1 MQIIQDIAIDT
12 LMRSPAS
19 EELRRAMETIA
30 TAQEH
35 ILALAKSDDSTK
47 LKLVKTATV
56 FQIFLI
62 DTLASGKRMKDLTE
76 EDWKSIAS
84 KVSQYAVMGSGEQY
98 SEFVFTM
105 YADYID
111 VSADSLPETVSEES
125 VAAIRELSKYIRFN
139 SDQFRAGELAEVDYV
154 EGCLWISLEAMIKLL
169 SCYLTA
175 GISKEYAY
183 FAQAASQLA
192 LEYGRIA
199 LYSKEQALLEAY
211 IENQYQ
217 LDKNLEAKWK
227 KYTDEL
233 QMYSEKFQ
241 ELIDAAFTENIHEAL
256 VNSATLARAAGVK
269 EDEILI
275 TEEDI
280 DDFFLD

>member
-105 YADYID
+105 YADYIS

-125 VAAIRELSKYIRFN
+125 VAAIRELSNSIRFN
-139 SDQFRAGELAEVDYV
+139 SDQFRAGELAEADYV
-154 EGCLWISLEAMIKLL
+154 EGSLWISLEAMIKLL

-192 LEYGRIA
+192 FEYGRIA

-233 QMYSEKFQ
+233 QMYSGKFQ

-256 VNSATLARAAGVK
+256 VNSATLARAAGVR
-269 EDEILI
+269 EEEILI

>member
-1 MQIIQDIAIDT
+1 MQIIQDIAIDA
-12 LMRSPAS
+12 LMKSPAI

-35 ILALAKSDDSTK
+35 IIALARSDDSSI
-47 LKLVKTATV
+47 LKLIKIATV

-111 VSADSLPETVSEES
+111 VSVDTLPESVSEES
-125 VAAIRELSKYIRFN
+125 VAAIRELSGFIRSN
-139 SDQFRAGELAEVDYV
+139 SDQFRSGELAEIDYI

-192 LEYGRIA
+192 FEYGRLA
-199 LYSKEQALLEAY
+199 LYSKEQALMEAY

-217 LDKNLEAKWK
+217 LDKDLETKWK

-256 VNSATLARAAGVK
+256 VNSAALARAAGVR
-269 EDEILI
+269 EEEILI

-280 DDFFLD
+280 DDFFLG

>member
-105 YADYID
+105 YADYIS

-125 VAAIRELSKYIRFN
+125 VAAIRELSNSIRFN
-139 SDQFRAGELAEVDYV
+139 SDQFRAGELAEADYV
-154 EGCLWISLEAMIKLL
+154 EGSLWISLEAMIKLL

-175 GISKEYAY
+175 GIRKEYAY

-192 LEYGRIA
+192 FEYGRIA

-233 QMYSEKFQ
+233 QMYSGKFQ

-256 VNSATLARAAGVK
+256 VNSATLARAAGVR
-269 EDEILI
+269 EEEILI

>member
-1 MQIIQDIAIDT
+1 MT
-12 LMRSPAS
+12 
-19 EELRRAMETIA
+19 
-30 TAQEH
+30 
-35 ILALAKSDDSTK
+35 
-47 LKLVKTATV
+47 
-56 FQIFLI
+56 
-62 DTLASGKRMKDLTE
+62 
-76 EDWKSIAS
+76 
-84 KVSQYAVMGSGEQY
+84 SGEERLSNYLLWQNAY

-105 YADYID
+105 YADYIS

-125 VAAIRELSKYIRFN
+125 VAAIRELSNFIRFN
-139 SDQFRAGELAEVDYV
+139 SDQFRAGELAEADYV
-154 EGCLWISLEAMIKLL
+154 EGSLWISLEAMIKLL

-192 LEYGRIA
+192 FEYGRIA

-233 QMYSEKFQ
+233 QMYSGKFQ

-256 VNSATLARAAGVK
+256 VNSATLARAAGVR
-269 EDEILI
+269 EEEILI